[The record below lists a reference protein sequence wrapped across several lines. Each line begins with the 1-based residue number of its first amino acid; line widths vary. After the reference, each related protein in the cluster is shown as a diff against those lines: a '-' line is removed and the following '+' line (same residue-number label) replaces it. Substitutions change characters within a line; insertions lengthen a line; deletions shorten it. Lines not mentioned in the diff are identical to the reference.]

1 VRSPATGQAVRQRI
15 GGAGASV
22 WLRANSARLIAVTAL
37 TAVAI
42 GLALAAAGRHAP
54 ADWLWA
60 AATAMLLVPLSWS
73 VLRSLLRRDVGVD
86 AIALVSMAGALAL
99 GEYLAG
105 AVVALMLAGG
115 NALEES
121 ANRRAR
127 RELTALVER
136 APRSALVRRGEELV
150 EVPVD
155 EVAVDELVLIRAGEV
170 IPVDGMVISD
180 EAIVDESALTGEPL
194 PVTVHRGGSVRSGT
208 AATGS
213 SFEVRTLRPAA
224 ESAYAA
230 LVRLVEKTEEERAPF
245 VRIADRY
252 ALFFLPATMVV
263 AAVAWAVSGDAVRA
277 LAVFVVATPCPLIL
291 AAPIAL
297 MCGVS
302 RAAKAGVVVKG
313 AGTIEQLGEARS
325 VLLDKTGTITL
336 GHPELD
342 RVVAVNGLPA
352 DEALRLAASL
362 DQLSSH
368 PLAKALVVGAE
379 RRSLTLTIPE
389 KVEEQFGK
397 GVRGSVDDHAVLV
410 GSAGWLRGHGV
421 DPTLPPGLNGGDARV
436 LVSVDGQFS
445 AVILVGDR
453 LRAESS
459 ELVPRLREV
468 GIRHVA
474 LVTGDKAS
482 VAEVVG
488 ERLGVDRVYA
498 DQTPEQKLDV
508 VRALHARPDL
518 RGVVMVGDG
527 INDAPALALAD
538 VGIAMGSAGATV
550 SSETA
555 DAVILVDRVDRVADA
570 IRIGRRS
577 LFIARQSVL
586 AGIALSLLAM
596 AVAAAGYLPPV
607 EGALLQ
613 EVIDVGVIANALRAL
628 RD

>member
-1 VRSPATGQAVRQRI
+1 MPTTQASAWI
-15 GGAGASV
+15 
-22 WLRANSARLIAVTAL
+22 RANGARLIAITAL
-37 TAVAI
+37 IAVAL
-42 GLALAAAGRHAP
+42 GLALAGAGSHAP

-60 AATAMLLVPLSWS
+60 AATAMLLLPLSWS
-73 VLRSLLRRDVGVD
+73 VLRSLLRGDVGVD
-86 AIALVSMAGALAL
+86 AIALISMAGALAL

-136 APRSALVRRGEELV
+136 APRSALVRRGEQLV

-155 EVAVDELVLIRAGEV
+155 EVARDELVLIRAGEV
-170 IPVDGMVISD
+170 IPVDGMVISE

-208 AATGS
+208 AATGA
-213 SFEVRTLRPAA
+213 SFEVRALRPAA

-230 LVRLVEKTEEERAPF
+230 LVRLVEQTEDERAPF

-297 MCGVS
+297 ICGVS
-302 RAAKAGVVVKG
+302 RAARAGVVVKG

-342 RVVAVNGLPA
+342 SVVATNGLPA
-352 DEALRLAASL
+352 EETLRLAASL

-368 PLAKALVVGAE
+368 PLAKALVAGAE
-379 RRSLTLTIPE
+379 QRNLALTIPE

-397 GVRGSVDDHAVLV
+397 GVRGSVDHHTVLV
-410 GSAGWLRGHGV
+410 GSASWLRGHGV
-421 DPTLPPGLNGGDARV
+421 EPKLPAGLDGGNAKV
-436 LVSVDGQFS
+436 LVAVDGEFS
-445 AVILVGDR
+445 AVVLVGDR
-453 LRAESS
+453 IRADSA
-459 ELVPRLREV
+459 ELVPQLRKA

-474 LVTGDKAS
+474 LVTGDKSS
-482 VAEVVG
+482 VADVVG

-498 DQTPEQKLDV
+498 EQTPEQKLEV
-508 VRALHARPDL
+508 VRALRARPDL

-555 DAVILVDRVDRVADA
+555 DAVVLVDRVDRVADA
-570 IRIGRRS
+570 ITIGRRA
-577 LFIARQSVL
+577 LYIARQSVL

-596 AVAAAGYLPPV
+596 GVAAAGYLPPV

-613 EVIDVGVIANALRAL
+613 EVIDVGVIVNALRAL
-628 RD
+628 SD

>member
-1 VRSPATGQAVRQRI
+1 MQNVRPAWV
-15 GGAGASV
+15 
-22 WLRANSARLIAVTAL
+22 RANGARLIAVTAL
-37 TAVAI
+37 TAVLL
-42 GLALAAAGRHAP
+42 GLALAGAGSHGP

-60 AATAMLLVPLSWS
+60 AATAMLLVPLTWS

-127 RELTALVER
+127 RALTALVER

-170 IPVDGMVISD
+170 IPVDGMVTSE

-230 LVRLVEKTEEERAPF
+230 LVRLVELTEEERAPF

-252 ALFFLPATMVV
+252 ALFFLPATMIV
-263 AAVAWAVSGDAVRA
+263 AAVAWIVSGDAVRA

-302 RAAKAGVVVKG
+302 RAARAGVVVKG
-313 AGTIEQLGEARS
+313 AGTIEQLGEVRS

-342 RVVAVNGLPA
+342 RVVATNGLPT
-352 DEALRLAASL
+352 DESLRLAASL

-368 PLAKALVVGAE
+368 PLAKALVAGAE
-379 RRSLTLTIPE
+379 ERSLTLTIPE

-397 GVRGSVDDHAVLV
+397 GVRGSVDDHDVLV

-421 DPTLPPGLNGGDARV
+421 DATLPPGLDGGDAKV
-436 LVSVDGQFS
+436 LVSVDGRFS
-445 AVILVGDR
+445 AVVLVGDR

-459 ELVPRLREV
+459 ELVPRLRAA

-474 LVTGDKAS
+474 LVTGDKGS
-482 VAEVVG
+482 VAEVIG

-498 DQTPEQKLDV
+498 EQTPEQKLEV
-508 VRALHARPDL
+508 VRAVHARPDL
-518 RGVVMVGDG
+518 RGVAMVGDG

-555 DAVILVDRVDRVADA
+555 DAVVLVDRVDRVADA
-570 IRIGRRS
+570 IRIGRRA

-586 AGIALSLLAM
+586 AGIALSLVAM
-596 AVAAAGYLPPV
+596 GVAAAGYLPPV

-613 EVIDVGVIANALRAL
+613 EAIDVGVILNALRAL